1 MDRVTEKGT
10 QGKGSRRERQR
21 QGQRAIKR
29 ACAGE
34 GHGVG
39 TGRVRTS
46 LEEQR
51 NPFAW
56 MNKVKMVS
64 SI

>member
-10 QGKGSRRERQR
+10 QGEGSRRERQR
-21 QGQRAIKR
+21 QGQRER
-29 ACAGE
+29 PCAGE
-34 GHGVG
+34 GRWVG
-39 TGRVRTS
+39 TDRLGIS

-56 MNKVKMVS
+56 MNKKKMVS
-64 SI
+64 ST

>member
-1 MDRVTEKGT
+1 MNRVTEKGT
-10 QGKGSRRERQR
+10 QGEGSRRERQR
-21 QGQRAIKR
+21 QGQRER
-29 ACAGE
+29 PCAGK
-34 GHGVG
+34 GRWVG
-39 TGRVRTS
+39 TGRLGIS

-56 MNKVKMVS
+56 IYKEKMVS